1 MSGISTVVRRHQRV
15 SKRLIEMMPTEWQ
28 EIARI
33 RTRWTAVT
41 GEITEPVEFARVLR
55 WMERKGLVESTNRK
69 PMETE
74 GVLWRRK
81 ERG

>member
-1 MSGISTVVRRHQRV
+1 MSGMKTLVRRHQKMSRQI
-15 SKRLIEMMPTEWQ
+15 IELMPTEWQ
-28 EIARI
+28 DVARI
-33 RTRWTAVT
+33 RMRWTVAT
-41 GEITEPVEFARVLR
+41 GEVAEPSEFSKALR

-81 ERG
+81 ERA